1 MKKSSMKSSP
11 RFPTWKQT
19 AWSAYP
25 KAYLIRTGE
34 CGSYPDCF
42 LSLIVRREEQQIA
55 SVQVQPNDYAAHGKS
70 LVMAPSMLQQPPA
83 DSKDALFL
91 AASTIAQTLARAD
104 WSVQFLGQVKAG
116 MLEQGYRETNPVW
129 LREGQTMFYSIKPC
143 AAVLRA
149 PPSCL
154 NPLKLCF
161 LKHDNRALKECGCRY
176 PSCCNEPSIGRG
188 LSRACGG
195 RWERRW
201 VKRHF

>member
-1 MKKSSMKSSP
+1 MVSLSQSLPHPNRWVWIIP
-11 RFPTWKQT
+11 RLFFVFHSQKRRAANCQRTSATKWLCSTREITSDGTIHATT
-19 AWSAYP
+19 ATSRF
-25 KAYLIRTGE
+25 KG
-34 CGSYPDCF
+34 C
-42 LSLIVRREEQQIA
+42 
-55 SVQVQPNDYAAHGKS
+55 SV
-70 LVMAPSMLQQPPA
+70 
-83 DSKDALFL
+83 L

-116 MLEQGYRETNPVW
+116 MLEQGHRETNPVC
-129 LREGQTMFYSIKPC
+129 LCEGQTMFYSIKPC

-195 RWERRW
+195 RWEGRW